1 MAAKSKITE
10 VSSRIPKLN
19 LQNAGPKI
27 MVIALVVMAFTI
39 GMLWQKVQNLQSGST
54 TLGAQTNASPAAAAA
69 APAGPKVTL
78 DQVKELWSK
87 DLIKFG
93 DTNKKLLFVEVG
105 DPSCPFCH
113 AAGGENHSIYQS
125 LGGSSFK
132 LIADGGTY
140 DSPVLEMRKLIDN
153 GQASFVYVY
162 YPGHGNGEMGMKSL
176 YCANE
181 KGKFWQVHDLL
192 MSDAGYNLMNNT
204 VKNDK
209 TQSQVVADFLKS
221 AVDPSFL
228 KSCLDSGKYDQR
240 LGADMTIAG
249 GLGISGTPGFI
260 INDTV
265 YPGAYSWGDMKTTVD
280 TALK

>member
-1 MAAKSKITE
+1 MAKKLTIG
-10 VSSRIPKLN
+10 IPDVKNIKLS
-19 LQNAGPKI
+19 ASKI
-27 MVIALVVMAFTI
+27 MVVALIVMAFAI
-39 GMLWQKVQNLQSGST
+39 GMLYQKVQNLQGSGTST
-54 TLGAQTNASPAAAAA
+54 TLGAQTAASPVAQ

-78 DQVKELWSK
+78 DQVKALWGK

-93 DTNKKLLFVEVG
+93 DANKKLLFVEVG

-113 AAGGENHSIYQS
+113 AATGENHAIYQA
-125 LGGSSFK
+125 LGGSNFK

-140 DSPVLEMRKLIDN
+140 DAPVLEMRKLIDN
-153 GQASFVYVY
+153 GTASFAYVY
-162 YPGHGNGEMGMKSL
+162 YPGHGNGEMGMKAL

-181 KGKFWQVHDLL
+181 KGKFWDVHDLL
-192 MSDAGYNLMNNT
+192 MSDNGYNLMNNT

-209 TQSQVVADFLKS
+209 TQSGTVATFLKS
-221 AVDPSFL
+221 AVDPTFL
-228 KSCLDSGKYDQR
+228 KSCIDSGKYDQR

-249 GLGISGTPGFI
+249 SLGVSGTPGFI

-265 YPGAYSWGDMKTTVD
+265 YPGAYGWGDMKTTVD